1 MPAESRKKT
10 PKRPLRQAK
19 QPRSKATVN
28 AIVEAA
34 ARILADDGWQGV
46 NTNAIARRA
55 GVSVGSV
62 YEYFPDK
69 QAILAVIIDRHLAEG
84 EDMLADAANGLA
96 GGMAIDDIVSALVF
110 GFIRLHKDDPRLHRA
125 LASEVPISAAQRKR
139 IAALRSKIVTLVADV
154 LSEHVDEAELKATL
168 LVDTADALAHRW
180 IVDEVGLP
188 ASADIMIAQASKMLK
203 GYLSG

>member
-1 MPAESRKKT
+1 MPAESQNKT
-10 PKRPLRQAK
+10 PKRLLRQAK

-69 QAILAVIIDRHLAEG
+69 QAILAVIIDRHLAGG
-84 EDMLADAANGLA
+84 EAMLADAANGLV
-96 GGMAIDDIVSALVF
+96 GGMAIDNIVSALVF
-110 GFIRLHKDDPRLHRA
+110 GFVRLHEDDPRLHRA
-125 LASEVPISAAQRKR
+125 LASEVPISPAQRER
-139 IAALRSKIVTLVADV
+139 IAALRSTIVALAADV

-203 GYLSG
+203 GYLS

>member
-1 MPAESRKKT
+1 MPAESQNKT
-10 PKRPLRQAK
+10 PKRLLRQAK
-19 QPRSKATVN
+19 QLRSKATVN

-34 ARILADDGWQGV
+34 ARILADDGWQAV

-69 QAILAVIIDRHLAEG
+69 QAILAVIIDQHLAGG
-84 EDMLADAANGLA
+84 EAMLADAANGFVDPI
-96 GGMAIDDIVSALVF
+96 AIDDIVSALVF
-110 GFIRLHKDDPRLHRA
+110 GFIRLHQDDPRLHRA
-125 LASEVPISAAQRKR
+125 LASEVPISAAQRER
-139 IAALRSKIVTLVADV
+139 IAALRSTIIALVADV
-154 LSEHVDEAELKATL
+154 LSEHVDEAKLKATL

-203 GYLSG
+203 GYLS

>member
-1 MPAESRKKT
+1 MPAEIRKKT

-28 AIVEAA
+28 AILEAA

>member
-1 MPAESRKKT
+1 
-10 PKRPLRQAK
+10 
-19 QPRSKATVN
+19 
-28 AIVEAA
+28 
-34 ARILADDGWQGV
+34 LADDGWQGV

-69 QAILAVIIDRHLAEG
+69 QAILAVIIDRHLAQG
-84 EDMLADAANGLA
+84 KALLADAANGLV
-96 GGMAIDDIVSALVF
+96 GRMAIDDIVSALVF
-110 GFIRLHKDDPRLHRA
+110 GFIRLHQDDPRLHRA
-125 LASEVPISAAQRKR
+125 LASEVPISTAQRER
-139 IAALRSKIVTLVADV
+139 IVALRSTIVALVADV

-188 ASADIMIAQASKMLK
+188 ASADVMVAQAFKMLR
-203 GYLSG
+203 GYLS

>member
-10 PKRPLRQAK
+10 PKRILRQAK

-55 GVSVGSV
+55 GVSVGYV

-69 QAILAVIIDRHLAEG
+69 QAILAVIIDRHLAGG
-84 EDMLADAANGLA
+84 EAMLADAANGLVS
-96 GGMAIDDIVSALVF
+96 GMEIDDIVSALVF
-110 GFIRLHKDDPRLHRA
+110 GFVRLHEDDPRLHRA

-139 IAALRSKIVTLVADV
+139 IAALRSTIVTLVADA

-203 GYLSG
+203 GYLS

>member
-34 ARILADDGWQGV
+34 ARILADDGWQGI

-69 QAILAVIIDRHLAEG
+69 QAILAVIIDRHLAGG

-125 LASEVPISAAQRKR
+125 LASEVPIWAAQRKR

>member
-10 PKRPLRQAK
+10 PKRILRQAK

-69 QAILAVIIDRHLAEG
+69 QAILAMIIDRHLAGG
-84 EDMLADAANGLA
+84 EAMLADAANGLVS
-96 GGMAIDDIVSALVF
+96 GMEIDDIVSALVF
-110 GFIRLHKDDPRLHRA
+110 GFVRLHEDDPRLHRA

-139 IAALRSKIVTLVADV
+139 IAALRSTIVTLVADA

-203 GYLSG
+203 GYLS

>member
-10 PKRPLRQAK
+10 PKRILRQAK

-69 QAILAVIIDRHLAEG
+69 QAILAVIIDRHLAGG
-84 EDMLADAANGLA
+84 EAMLADAANGLVS
-96 GGMAIDDIVSALVF
+96 GMEIDDIVSALVF
-110 GFIRLHKDDPRLHRA
+110 GFVRLHEDDPRLHRA

-139 IAALRSKIVTLVADV
+139 IAALRSTIVTLVADA

-203 GYLSG
+203 GYLS

>member
-69 QAILAVIIDRHLAEG
+69 QAILAVIIDRHLTEG

-110 GFIRLHKDDPRLHRA
+110 GFIRLHEDDPRLHRA
-125 LASEVPISAAQRKR
+125 LASEVPISAAERKR

>member
-1 MPAESRKKT
+1 M
-10 PKRPLRQAK
+10 
-19 QPRSKATVN
+19 N

-110 GFIRLHKDDPRLHRA
+110 GFIRLHEDDPRLHRA

>member
-1 MPAESRKKT
+1 MPAERQNKT
-10 PKRPLRQAK
+10 PKRLLRQAK
-19 QPRSKATVN
+19 QSRSKATVN

-46 NTNAIARRA
+46 NTNAIAKRA

-69 QAILAVIIDRHLAEG
+69 QAILAVIIDRHLAGG
-84 EDMLADAANGLA
+84 EAMLADAANGLV
-96 GGMAIDDIVSALVF
+96 GRMAIDDIVSALVF
-110 GFIRLHKDDPRLHRA
+110 GFIRLHQDNPRLHRS
-125 LASEVPISAAQRKR
+125 LASEVPISAAQRER
-139 IAALRSKIVTLVADV
+139 IAALRSKIVALVADV

-168 LVDTADALAHRW
+168 LVDTADALTHRW

-188 ASADIMIAQASKMLK
+188 ASADIMVAQASKMLK
-203 GYLSG
+203 GYLS

>member
-28 AIVEAA
+28 AILEAA

-69 QAILAVIIDRHLAEG
+69 QAILAVIIDRHLTEG

-110 GFIRLHKDDPRLHRA
+110 GFIRLHEDDPRLHRA

-154 LSEHVDEAELKATL
+154 LAEHVDEAELKATL

>member
-34 ARILADDGWQGV
+34 ARILADDGWQGI

>member
-110 GFIRLHKDDPRLHRA
+110 GFIRLHEDDPRLHRA
-125 LASEVPISAAQRKR
+125 LASEAPISAAQRKR

>member
-1 MPAESRKKT
+1 MPAESQNKT
-10 PKRPLRQAK
+10 PKRHLRQAK
-19 QPRSKATVN
+19 QSRSKATVN

-69 QAILAVIIDRHLAEG
+69 QAILAVIIEQHLAEG
-84 EDMLADAANGLA
+84 EAMLADAANGLF
-96 GGMAIDDIVSALVF
+96 GVMEIDDIVSALVF
-110 GFIRLHKDDPRLHRA
+110 GFVRLHEDDPRLHRA

-139 IAALRSKIVTLVADV
+139 IAALRSTIVTLVADA

-168 LVDTADALAHRW
+168 LVDTADALTHRW

-188 ASADIMIAQASKMLK
+188 ASADIMVAQASKMLK
-203 GYLSG
+203 GYLS

>member
-69 QAILAVIIDRHLAEG
+69 QAILAVIIDRHLTEG

-110 GFIRLHKDDPRLHRA
+110 GFIRLHEDDPRLHRA

>member
-110 GFIRLHKDDPRLHRA
+110 GFIRLHEDDPRLHRA